1 VSLYRGTLT
10 VRGTEGDDVL
20 VVSRSG
26 NWLTVAGR
34 SFDASSV
41 RLLVISGGGGN
52 DLIRD
57 ESDMSAIIFGGAGND
72 TIYGGRGHDTIYG
85 GQGHDTIYGERGH
98 DVIYGGSGTNTIDGG
113 PGNNLLYDASVRL
126 IVTNSSLEF
135 QIVQL
140 VNQYRQS
147 QGLAPLR
154 VNGQLNAAAAL
165 HSGNMAATSNH
176 SSPWQALQHVLPGS
190 AQPGPQ
196 DRLDA
201 VGYDDWTSYFAW
213 GENIAFGYTSA
224 VDVVRAW
231 LDSPTHRR
239 NIFNPHFTETG
250 VSVRADHSGTLFFTQ
265 TFATK
270 R

>member
-72 TIYGGRGHDTIYG
+72 TIYGGRGHD
-85 GQGHDTIYGERGH
+85 
-98 DVIYGGSGTNTIDGG
+98 VIYGGHGNDTIYGG